1 MVRNNRNNNDNGG
14 GVYVLPEGSRRTK
27 GSDAQRANIEAAKL
41 VSETVR
47 TTLGPKGMDKMI
59 VSDLGDIVV
68 TNDGVTILNELNITH
83 PIGKMIVDIA
93 KTQESEIG
101 DGTTTAVILA
111 GELMKKAELLL
122 DQDIHPT
129 IIAKGYKLAADKAI
143 ELLEKEA
150 EIVDDEESLRK
161 IACTSMTGKGTEDA
175 KHILEKV
182 VVEAINDVENKKDVK
197 LEKAIGESI
206 EKTSLIKGIV
216 IDREKVHNNMPS
228 LVNNAKIALIDEPIE
243 IKSTEMD
250 AKLSISSP
258 EQMQQFLDMEQNMLK
273 KFVDKIISLG
283 ATVVI
288 CQKGIDELAQHYF
301 AKAGIL
307 AVRRTRR
314 SDLIRIAK
322 ATKAKI
328 ISKVEEATSEYLGSA
343 GVVSQEKIGNNEMI
357 FIKDCKNAKAVTILV
372 KGNTEQIANET
383 QRALEDAIG
392 VCFSVKKDKKVV
404 GGAGAPEIMISK
416 KLKEFANTLT
426 GREQLAVNNFAE
438 ALEIVPRTLAE
449 NSGIDPID
457 ALTTMKAGKYKWTGI
472 NVFTGKTIDSWKE
485 NIIEPLKIKTQA
497 ISSASEVAMM
507 ILRIDD
513 VISAE
518 PAINKQSEPRLDM

>member
-1 MVRNNRNNNDNGG
+1 
-14 GVYVLPEGSRRTK
+14 
-27 GSDAQRANIEAAKL
+27 
-41 VSETVR
+41 
-47 TTLGPKGMDKMI
+47 
-59 VSDLGDIVV
+59 
-68 TNDGVTILNELNITH
+68 
-83 PIGKMIVDIA
+83 
-93 KTQESEIG
+93 
-101 DGTTTAVILA
+101 
-111 GELMKKAELLL
+111 
-122 DQDIHPT
+122 
-129 IIAKGYKLAADKAI
+129 
-143 ELLEKEA
+143 
-150 EIVDDEESLRK
+150 
-161 IACTSMTGKGTEDA
+161 
-175 KHILEKV
+175 
-182 VVEAINDVENKKDVK
+182 
-197 LEKAIGESI
+197 
-206 EKTSLIKGIV
+206 
-216 IDREKVHNNMPS
+216 
-228 LVNNAKIALIDEPIE
+228 
-243 IKSTEMD
+243 
-250 AKLSISSP
+250 
-258 EQMQQFLDMEQNMLK
+258 MLK